1 MISQSVRWSF
11 YFNSEDLAVFCFTSN
26 RAHKIGLLLSI
37 TTLQK
42 GRERAIRASV
52 LLIGTGYDRSTAWAD
67 ILHWNDYSIPMDYID
82 APQVLHNLLA
92 PGAYEA

>member
-1 MISQSVRWSF
+1 M
-11 YFNSEDLAVFCFTSN
+11 FCFTSN

-52 LLIGTGYDRSTAWAD
+52 LLIGTGYDRSMIGGTGYDWAD

-92 PGAYEA
+92 PGASEA